1 MKNTSLLFFLISTC
15 IPTQKE
21 MSRDTFI
28 QDATSHFANGDD
40 FMLIREE
47 IFFMLKMWKTTYI

>member
-21 MSRDTFI
+21 MSRETFI
-28 QDATSHFANGDD
+28 QDATSQFANGDD
-40 FMLIREE
+40 SRLIREE
-47 IFFMLKMWKTTYI
+47 MFFMPKM